1 MSQGDESIWIQQD
14 NVLTK
19 CNGEPVQL
27 SGAPQYIDDVF
38 YIPIDCL
45 EEAFGYKADSDIQN
59 ATASAKTGIKTR

>member
-1 MSQGDESIWIQQD
+1 M
-14 NVLTK
+14 LAK
-19 CNGEPVQL
+19 YNGEPVQL

-59 ATASAKTGIKTR
+59 ATASAETGIKTR